1 MVPRR
6 VTAVPPSFDPASE
19 AAPRRSRFSH
29 VAWPAVPDDYS
40 ARVLSIH
47 AQLRESEWWPPEV
60 MAAHQQ
66 GALDRLLD
74 HARRTVPHY
83 RDDPAYAA
91 GTPWSEL
98 PILTRAAVQDAGHRL
113 RSEAVPADHLPMS
126 EASSSGSTGRPLT
139 VLSTRA
145 SGHFFMAVTLRDH
158 LWHRR
163 DPSATIAV
171 IRAYVAGGAPPPEG
185 VRHAGWGLPVHP
197 IYESGP
203 MWRLPIETDLAVQ
216 ADWLVGIDPHYLLTL
231 PSNLVG
237 LAQHCRVTGLRLPRL
252 REVRTLG
259 EVVGPEVRR
268 LTREVFG
275 VPVTDMYSA
284 VELGYIALQCPT
296 AETYHVQSEV
306 TFVEVVDDDGRPCA
320 PGQTGRVIATPLHN
334 FAQPL
339 IRYESGDVAE
349 VGEPCPCGRGLPVLN
364 RVLGRQRNLLT
375 LPNGERFWPL
385 YAAAWKGVEAIRQIQ
400 VVQQDL
406 EHLQVRIVGP
416 RPLTAEEEA
425 TFTAKLHELFRH
437 PFRVT
442 FEYRERIDRTQQRKF
457 EEFVS
462 RIPGPG

>member
-1 MVPRR
+1 V
-6 VTAVPPSFDPASE
+6 VSE
-19 AAPRRSRFSH
+19 AAPRRSRIPD
-29 VAWPAVPDDYS
+29 VRWPAVPDDYS
-40 ARVLSIH
+40 ARILSIH
-47 AQLRESEWWPPEV
+47 GQMQESEWWPPEV
-60 MAAHQQ
+60 MAVHQQ

-74 HARRTVPHY
+74 HARATVPFY
-83 RDDPAYAA
+83 RDDPAYAP
-91 GTPWSEL
+91 GTPWNEL
-98 PILTRAAVQDAGHRL
+98 PILTRAAVQDAGVRL
-113 RSEAVPADHLPMS
+113 RSDDVPADHLPVS

-139 VLSTRA
+139 VRTTRA
-145 SGHFFMAVTLRDH
+145 WTLFFTAVTLRDH

-171 IRAYVAGGAPPPEG
+171 IRAYVASGAPPPEG
-185 VRHAGWGLPVHP
+185 IRHPVWGLPVHP

-203 MWRLPIETDLAVQ
+203 MFRLPIETDVAVQ
-216 ADWLVGIDPHYLLTL
+216 ADWLVGVDPDYLLTL

-237 LAQHCRVTGLRLPRL
+237 LAQHCRLSGQRLPRL

-259 EVVGPEVRR
+259 EVLSPEVRR
-268 LTREVFG
+268 LCRDVFG

-296 AETYHVQSEV
+296 AQTYHVQSEV
-306 TFVEVVDDDGRPCA
+306 TCVEVVDEEGAPCP

-349 VGEPCPCGRGLPVLN
+349 VGRLCPCGRGLPVLN
-364 RVLGRQRNLLT
+364 RVVGRQRNLIT
-375 LPNGERFWPL
+375 LPSGERFWPL
-385 YAAAWKGVEAIRQIQ
+385 FSSAWRGVDAIHQIQ
-400 VVQQDL
+400 IVQHDL
-406 EHLQVRIVGP
+406 EHVEARIVGP
-416 RPLTAEEEA
+416 RPLTADEEA

-437 PFRVT
+437 PFRVS

-457 EEFVS
+457 EDFVS